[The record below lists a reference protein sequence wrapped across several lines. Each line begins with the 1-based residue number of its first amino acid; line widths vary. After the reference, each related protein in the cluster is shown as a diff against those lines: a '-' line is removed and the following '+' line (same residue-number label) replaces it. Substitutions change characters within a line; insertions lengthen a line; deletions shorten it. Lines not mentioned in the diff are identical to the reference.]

1 MSAISNAS
9 TSIRAQQWQGF
20 WFYFS
25 ASKTAVAGLIFL
37 ILVILMALFA
47 DVISPHGPAEQ
58 FREFAKLPPAWME
71 DGQLQFFLGTDYAGR
86 DMLSRIIHGSRL
98 SLLAGCVV
106 VVLSMSIGVLL
117 GLIAGYRGGWIET
130 LIMRVM
136 DTIMA
141 VPGLLLALVL
151 VAILGPGLLNAMVAI
166 AITYT
171 PSFVRLTRA
180 STLIELNR
188 DYVTA
193 SKVAGAGPARLMFI
207 SILPNCMAPI
217 IVQGTLS
224 FSTAILDTAA
234 LGFLGMGAQAPIP
247 EWGTIIAEN
256 RDLIM
261 SAPWTVTFP
270 GIAILLAVLAINL
283 VGDGL
288 RDALDPKLKRS

>member
-9 TSIRAQQWQGF
+9 TSIRAQQWQEF

-180 STLIELNR
+180 TTLTE
-188 DYVTA
+188 
-193 SKVAGAGPARLMFI
+193 
-207 SILPNCMAPI
+207 
-217 IVQGTLS
+217 
-224 FSTAILDTAA
+224 
-234 LGFLGMGAQAPIP
+234 
-247 EWGTIIAEN
+247 
-256 RDLIM
+256 
-261 SAPWTVTFP
+261 
-270 GIAILLAVLAINL
+270 
-283 VGDGL
+283 
-288 RDALDPKLKRS
+288 

>member
-1 MSAISNAS
+1 MNTETAPV
-9 TSIRAQQWQGF
+9 TSIKSQQWKEF

-25 ASKTAVAGLIFL
+25 VSKTAVAGLIFL

-58 FREFAKLPPAWME
+58 FREYAKLPPSWME
-71 DGQLQFFLGTDYAGR
+71 GGQAQFFLGTDYAGR
-86 DMLSRIIHGSRL
+86 DMWSRIIHGSRM

-106 VVLSMSIGVLL
+106 VVLSLSIGVLL

-130 LIMRVM
+130 FIMRVM

-151 VAILGPGLLNAMVAI
+151 VAVLGPGLLNAMIAI

-180 STLIELNR
+180 STLTELNR

-193 SKVAGAGPARLMFI
+193 SRVAGASSTRLMFV

-247 EWGTIIAEN
+247 EWGTLIAEN
-256 RDLIM
+256 RDLILN
-261 SAPWTVTFP
+261 APWTVTFP
-270 GIAILLAVLAINL
+270 GVAILLAVLAINL

>member
-1 MSAISNAS
+1 MSTTSNAS
-9 TSIRAQQWQGF
+9 TSIRVQQWQEF

-25 ASKTAVAGLIFL
+25 ASKTAVTGLIFL

-58 FREFAKLPPAWME
+58 YREFAKLPPAWVE
-71 DGQLQFFLGTDYAGR
+71 GGQLQFFLGTDYAGR

-117 GLIAGYRGGWIET
+117 GLIAGYRGGWVET

-180 STLIELNR
+180 STLSELNR

-247 EWGTIIAEN
+247 EWGT
-256 RDLIM
+256 
-261 SAPWTVTFP
+261 
-270 GIAILLAVLAINL
+270 
-283 VGDGL
+283 
-288 RDALDPKLKRS
+288 

>member
-1 MSAISNAS
+1 MSWSP
-9 TSIRAQQWQGF
+9 
-20 WFYFS
+20 FS
-25 ASKTAVAGLIFL
+25 ATHTYVTGFSR
-37 ILVILMALFA
+37 
-47 DVISPHGPAEQ
+47 SPAEQ

-151 VAILGPGLLNAMVAI
+151 VAILGPGLLNAMVVI

-234 LGFLGMGAQAPIP
+234 LGFWAW
-247 EWGTIIAEN
+247 E
-256 RDLIM
+256 
-261 SAPWTVTFP
+261 
-270 GIAILLAVLAINL
+270 
-283 VGDGL
+283 
-288 RDALDPKLKRS
+288 LKPQSQNGEL

>member
-1 MSAISNAS
+1 MNTETTPA
-9 TSIRAQQWQGF
+9 TSIRSQQWKEF

-25 ASKTAVAGLIFL
+25 VSKTAVAGLIFL
-37 ILVILMALFA
+37 ILVILMAIFA

-58 FREFAKLPPAWME
+58 FREYAKLPPSWME
-71 DGQLQFFLGTDYAGR
+71 GGQAQFFLGTDYAGR
-86 DMLSRIIHGSRL
+86 DMWSRIIHGSRM

-106 VVLSMSIGVLL
+106 VVLSLSIGVLL

-130 LIMRVM
+130 FIMRVM

-151 VAILGPGLLNAMVAI
+151 VAVLGPGLLNAMIAI

-180 STLIELNR
+180 STLTELNR

-193 SKVAGAGPARLMFI
+193 SRVAGARPTRLMFV
-207 SILPNCMAPI
+207 SLLPNCMAPI

-247 EWGTIIAEN
+247 EWGTLIAEN
-256 RDLIM
+256 RDLILN
-261 SAPWTVTFP
+261 APWTVTFP
-270 GIAILLAVLAINL
+270 GVAILLAVLAINL

>member
-1 MSAISNAS
+1 MNTETAPV
-9 TSIRAQQWQGF
+9 TSIKSQQWKEF

-25 ASKTAVAGLIFL
+25 VSKTAVAGLIFL

-47 DVISPHGPAEQ
+47 DVISSHGPAEQ
-58 FREFAKLPPAWME
+58 FREYAKLPPSWME
-71 DGQLQFFLGTDYAGR
+71 GGQAQFFLGTDYAGR
-86 DMLSRIIHGSRL
+86 DMWSRIIHGSRM

-106 VVLSMSIGVLL
+106 VVLSLSIGVLL

-130 LIMRVM
+130 FIMRVM

-151 VAILGPGLLNAMVAI
+151 VAVLGPGLLNAMIAI

-180 STLIELNR
+180 STLTELNR

-193 SKVAGAGPARLMFI
+193 SRVAGASSTRLMFV

-247 EWGTIIAEN
+247 EWGTLIAEN
-256 RDLIM
+256 RDLILN
-261 SAPWTVTFP
+261 APWTVTFP
-270 GIAILLAVLAINL
+270 GVAILLAVLAINL

>member
-9 TSIRAQQWQGF
+9 TSIRAQQWQEF

-106 VVLSMSIGVLL
+106 VVLSMSIGALL

-247 EWGTIIAEN
+247 EWGTLIAEN

>member
-1 MSAISNAS
+1 MSTTSNAS
-9 TSIRAQQWQGF
+9 TSIRVQQWQEF

-58 FREFAKLPPAWME
+58 YREFAKLPPAWME

-117 GLIAGYRGGWIET
+117 GLIAGYRGGWVET

-247 EWGTIIAEN
+247 EWGTLIAEN

>member
-1 MSAISNAS
+1 MSTTSNAS
-9 TSIRAQQWQGF
+9 TSIRVQQWQEF

-37 ILVILMALFA
+37 TLVILMALFA

-58 FREFAKLPPAWME
+58 YREFAKLPPAWME

-117 GLIAGYRGGWIET
+117 GLIAGYRGGWVET

-247 EWGTIIAEN
+247 EWGTLIAEN

>member
-9 TSIRAQQWQGF
+9 TSIRAQQWQEF